1 MSADATI
8 EINGRAVALEGER
21 NLLEVIR
28 KANVDLPT
36 FCYHSQL
43 SVYGACRL
51 CLVDV
56 EGRGIVSSCSMAPEA
71 GVKLKTHTPELREM
85 RRITLE
91 LLLANHEMNCPT
103 CPKSADCQLQAL
115 ARQLGVSEVRFKRT
129 ASTKPVDR
137 SSPFIVRDPAKCVLC
152 GDCVRMCREI
162 QGIGAIDFAFR
173 GAAVAVLPAFNKT
186 LDQVDCVGCGQCSA
200 VCPTGALTVKSE
212 IAEVFEALADRTA
225 TVVAQIAPAVRV
237 ALGEAYG
244 LASGTVTT
252 GQIAAALRALGF
264 NRVYDT
270 AYGADMTVLEETHEF
285 LERKAHGAGPLP
297 HLTSCCPAWVRM
309 VEQHYPQWLQNL
321 STCKS
326 PQQML
331 GAVIKAEAKAVA
343 GIADAASEAA
353 GPDGAARRMVVV
365 AVMPCTAKK
374 GEARLDKFRH
384 DRETD
389 VDYVITTQELIRMI
403 DEAGIRFD
411 RLEPESLDNPFGMKT
426 GAALLFG
433 ASGGVSEAVLR
444 QAAEAL
450 GAARDDLAAFQ
461 AVRGDEC
468 TREVE
473 ITVGGQALRL
483 AVVSGLANAQAL
495 LARVEAGEA
504 QYDLIEVMACP
515 GGCVNGAGNPPRKER
530 NTVAART
537 KGLHSADKMLDLRR
551 SDENHHLMSLY
562 ERTIGEV
569 GGHRAHE
576 LLHTTYQNRARIY
589 AESFSLS
596 EGAGGEALPVTV
608 CVGTSCH
615 VRGSQTLLHR
625 LMEKVDDAG
634 LTDTVDLRASFC
646 HEACDRGPTVVVG
659 DKMLHRA
666 TPDSSMEEIEA
677 ARRVQAAPKN

>member
-1 MSADATI
+1 MTAEMTV
-8 EINGRAVALEGER
+8 EINGRQVAVEGER

-43 SVYGACRL
+43 SAYGACRL
-51 CLVDV
+51 CLVDI
-56 EGRGIVSSCSMAPEA
+56 EGRGIASSCSLVPEP
-71 GVKLKTHTPELREM
+71 GLKLKTHTPELRDM
-85 RRITLE
+85 RRIALE

-103 CPKSADCQLQAL
+103 CPKSTDCQRQAL
-115 ARQLGVSEVRFKRT
+115 ARQLGVSEIRFKKT

-152 GDCVRMCREI
+152 GDCVRMCREV

-173 GAAVAVLPAFNKT
+173 GAGVCVGPAFGKT
-186 LDQVDCVGCGQCSA
+186 LDQVDCVGCGQCAA

-212 IAEVFEALADRTA
+212 TTEVFAALADERVE
-225 TVVAQIAPAVRV
+225 VVAQIAPAVRV

-244 LASGTVTT
+244 LPAGTVTT
-252 GQIAAALRALGF
+252 GQIAAALKAIGF

-270 AYGADMTVLEETHEF
+270 AFAADLTVLEETHEF
-285 LERKAHGAGPLP
+285 LERKTKGTGPLP
-297 HLTSCCPAWVRM
+297 HLTSCCPGWVRL
-309 VEQHYPQWLQNL
+309 VEQHFPQWVPNL

-331 GAVIKAEAKAVA
+331 GAVIKAEARDAAVA
-343 GIADAASEAA
+343 AINA
-353 GPDGAARRMVVV
+353 GGPVPRRTLVVS
-365 AVMPCTAKK
+365 VMPCTSKK

-384 DRETD
+384 ADETD
-389 VDYVITTQELIRMI
+389 VDFVITTQELIRMI
-403 DEAGIRFD
+403 DEAGIRFE

-426 GAALLFG
+426 GAGVIFG

-444 QAAEAL
+444 QAAETL
-450 GAARDDLAAFQ
+450 GAARDNLSALQ
-461 AVRGDEC
+461 AVRGDEG

-473 ITVGGQALRL
+473 ITVAGTPLRL

-504 QYDLIEVMACP
+504 TYDLIEVMACP
-515 GGCVNGAGNPPRKER
+515 GGCVNGAGNPPRKR
-530 NTVAART
+530 PDAVAARA
-537 KGLHSADKMLDLRR
+537 KGLYDADKMLDLRR
-551 SDENHHLMSLY
+551 SDENRQLIALY

-576 LLHTTYQNRARIY
+576 LLHTTYQNRARID
-589 AESFSLS
+589 AEPLRLS
-596 EGAGGEALPVTV
+596 GAGAEALRVDV

-615 VRGSQTLLHR
+615 VRGSQTLLQR
-625 LMEKVDDAG
+625 LMTRVDDAG
-634 LTDTVDLRASFC
+634 LTDEVDVHASFC
-646 HEACDRGPTVVVG
+646 HEACDSGPTVVVDG
-659 DKMLHRA
+659 MLLHRA
-666 TPDSSMEEIEA
+666 TVDAAMDEIEL
-677 ARRVQAAPKN
+677 ARRVQAAPRS

>member
-1 MSADATI
+1 MPADATI
-8 EINGRAVALEGER
+8 EINGRAVTLDGER

-56 EGRGIVSSCSMAPEA
+56 EGRGIVSSCSMTPEA

-115 ARQLGVSEVRFKRT
+115 ARQLGVSEVRFKKT
-129 ASTKPVDR
+129 ASTKPVDK
-137 SSPFIVRDPAKCVLC
+137 SSPFIVREPAKCVLC
-152 GDCVRMCREI
+152 GDCVRMCREV

-173 GAAVAVLPAFNKT
+173 GAGVSVMPAFGKD
-186 LDQVDCVGCGQCSA
+186 LAHVDCVGCGQCSA

-212 IAEVFEALADRTA
+212 IPEVFDALADSTA
-225 TVVAQIAPAVRV
+225 VVVAQIAPAVRV

-244 LASGTVTT
+244 LSSGTVTT
-252 GQIAAALRALGF
+252 GQIAAALKALGF
-264 NRVYDT
+264 DRVYDT

-285 LERKAHGAGPLP
+285 LQRKAHGAGPLP

-309 VEQHYPQWLQNL
+309 VEQHYPQWLPNL

-331 GAVIKAEAKAVA
+331 GAVIKAEAKASGVV
-343 GIADAASEAA
+343 GSAA
-353 GPDGAARRMVVV
+353 GPDGATRRVVVV

-389 VDYVITTQELIRMI
+389 VDFVITTQELIRMI
-403 DEAGIRFD
+403 DEAGIRFE

-444 QAAEAL
+444 QAGEAL
-450 GAARDDLAAFQ
+450 GAARDDLVAFQ
-461 AVRGDEC
+461 AVRGDEAI
-468 TREVE
+468 REVE
-473 ITVGGQALRL
+473 LTIGDQRLRL
-483 AVVSGLANAQAL
+483 AVVSGLANAQSL
-495 LARVEAGEA
+495 LERVEAGEA

-515 GGCVNGAGNPPRKER
+515 GGCVNGAGNPPRKSR
-530 NTVAART
+530 DTVAART

-551 SDENHHLMSLY
+551 SDENHQLISLY
-562 ERTIGEV
+562 ERAIGEV

-576 LLHTTYQNRARIY
+576 LLHTTYQSRARIY
-589 AESFSLS
+589 AEPFSLS
-596 EGAGGEALPVTV
+596 EGAGEEALPVSV
-608 CVGTSCH
+608 CVGTSCN
-615 VRGSQTLLHR
+615 VRGSQTLLRR
-625 LMEKVDDAG
+625 LMAKVDDAG
-634 LTDTVDLRASFC
+634 LTDKVDVRASFC

-659 DKMLHRA
+659 DTILHRA
-666 TPDSSMEEIEA
+666 TADSAIAEIEA
-677 ARRVQAAPKN
+677 ARRMQAAPRN